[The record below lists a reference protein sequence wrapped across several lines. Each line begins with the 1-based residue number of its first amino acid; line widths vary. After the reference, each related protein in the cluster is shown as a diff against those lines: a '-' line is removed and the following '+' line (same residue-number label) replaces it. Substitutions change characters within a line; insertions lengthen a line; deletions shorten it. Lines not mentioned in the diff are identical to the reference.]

1 MKMNRETNA
10 RFELAPQVGIERSTF
25 RMDTNVKTSF
35 NVGDCIPFFCM
46 EVLPGDTFD
55 INTAKVMR
63 LQTLLTP
70 VMDNL
75 YLDVYYFFV
84 PNRLVWKHWQNFCG
98 ENTDTYWTPS
108 VEYTVPKV
116 TAPSGGWNV
125 GTIADYLG
133 IPTGVSNIK
142 VNALPFRAY
151 ALIMNQWFRDENLTT
166 PLYIDDGDTNRTGSN
181 SSGTNYVYLGGQP
194 FKAAKFHDYFTS
206 ALPEPQRGPDV
217 TIPLGTAAPVITG
230 TEMGTSTMTTTPI
243 KWRTTSKT
251 YPDTQSFIGIN
262 GANGTGA
269 YGYTQNDE
277 TFSPTANVLPT
288 NLYANLENATA
299 ATINQLRLAI
309 SIQRA
314 YEIDARSGTRYI
326 EILRSHFGVVSPD
339 ARLQRAEYLGGNR
352 FPLNIEQVT
361 QTSSTD
367 SVSPIGTVAGWS
379 QTADYSSDVFKS
391 FVEHGFIIGI
401 CVARYDHTYQQGL
414 ECMWSRSTRFD
425 YYWPVFAHIG
435 EKAVYNKE
443 LYAQGTSADD
453 EVFGYQEA
461 WAEYRYKPNYVTGQM
476 RSQYAQSLDIWHF
489 ADDYSSQPYL
499 SDSWIREDA
508 TNIDRTLAVPSTTA
522 NQIFGD
528 ILVEVKATRPMPL
541 YSIPGIGTH
550 L

>member
-1 MKMNRETNA
+1 MNRETNA

-35 NVGDCIPFFCM
+35 NVGDCIPFFCC

-116 TAPSGGWNV
+116 TAPSGGWSV
-125 GTIADYLG
+125 GTIADYFG

-181 SSGTNYVYLGGQP
+181 NAGTNYVYLGGQP

-217 TIPLGTAAPVITG
+217 TIPLGNTAPVITG
-230 TEMGTSTMTTTPI
+230 TEIKTSVMTTTPI
-243 KWRTTSKT
+243 RWRTTSKD
-251 YPDTQSFIGIN
+251 YPDNHTFLGID
-262 GANGTGA
+262 GTTGTGA
-269 YGYTQNDE
+269 SGYTQGDDS
-277 TFSPTANVLPT
+277 FSAIENVLPS
-288 NLYANLENATA
+288 NLYANLQIASG

-476 RSQYAQSLDIWHF
+476 RSAYAQSLDIWHF

-508 TNIDRTLAVPSTTA
+508 SNIDRTLAVPSTTA
-522 NQIFGD
+522 DQIFGD

-541 YSIPGIGTH
+541 YSIPGIGSH